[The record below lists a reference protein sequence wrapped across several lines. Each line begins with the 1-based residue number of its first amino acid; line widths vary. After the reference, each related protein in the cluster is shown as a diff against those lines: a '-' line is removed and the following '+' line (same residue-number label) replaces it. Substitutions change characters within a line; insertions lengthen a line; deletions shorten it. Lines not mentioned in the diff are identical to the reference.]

1 MTIGVLFQNCNYI
14 VGVMAWDTENTKA
27 KLLDAATAEFSAY
40 GLAGGRVDRIAKTA
54 GVNKERIYKY
64 CGNKEELFGLVLARQ
79 LAAVMDEIQIS
90 GTGVEAIVTY
100 AGRVFDYQ
108 VSHPELARLTFWEG
122 LERSEPTAL
131 EARAAGAASKVQ
143 RVREALPS
151 LSDDDARDLLLT
163 ILTLA
168 DGWQVLSNMDRIY
181 TGTIGRDATRNAA
194 RKAAV
199 LAAVEATVRALL

>member
-1 MTIGVLFQNCNYI
+1 
-14 VGVMAWDTENTKA
+14 MAWDTESTKA
-27 KLLDAATAEFSAY
+27 KLLDAATTEFSTY

-54 GVNKERIYKY
+54 GVNKERIYNY
-64 CGNKEELFGLVLARQ
+64 WGNKDDLFGVVLARE
-79 LAAVMDEIQIS
+79 LAAVMDEIQIT
-90 GTGVEAIVTY
+90 GTGVEALVTY

-131 EARAAGAASKVQ
+131 AARASGAASKVQ
-143 RVREALPS
+143 RVREALPT

-168 DGWQVLSNMDRIY
+168 DGWQVLGTMDRIY
-181 TGTIGRDATRNAA
+181 TGTVRTGTVERDAARNAS
-194 RKAAV
+194 RRAAV